1 VSKKGGES
9 LAIDAG
15 TVVAFMELDT
25 SRFTSGLS
33 SAGQQM
39 RQFMDSSNSAETRMQ
54 SLGGAMQSTG
64 SVATKAVT
72 LPLVGIGAAAVKTS
86 MDFGAQMSS
95 VQAISGATGNEFNK
109 LREQAIELGAD
120 TAFSATEAA
129 EGQENLAS
137 AGFKTSEILE
147 AMPGMLDLAAAGN
160 VDIATAS
167 DIAGSSLRGFG
178 LEASQATHVA
188 DVLAKAAADTNAGIT
203 DTGEAMKYIAPVA
216 NALGISFEDTTAAI
230 GLLSNAGIKGSQ
242 AGTTLRSALTN
253 LASPTDAAAQLMEQ
267 LGMNFFDAQGKMLPL
282 GDVIQQLKDKT
293 SGLTQQQKASA
304 MQTLFGKEAMSGM
317 LALVDQG
324 PEKFNELEKGL
335 KNCDGAGKEMASTMQ
350 DNLKG
355 AIEGMKGSIETMGI
369 RIGDVLA
376 PGIRKAADF
385 IGKLADGFSNLPR
398 PIQTFIVYLG
408 LAAAAF
414 GPVMIIFGKIITST
428 ATVVGALG
436 KIGTAVRSLGTIFS
450 GLRTATSAF
459 AALPG
464 LISPPVLI
472 TIGIIAGLGLII
484 YEVIKHWDSFK
495 KYASAFGNAIK
506 SIFKAVGEF
515 IGSAVKGW
523 GLIFEGFS
531 KLLKMSVEGWIIL
544 FKGFGEFIK
553 AAVEGWKLIFSGLG
567 NAMKAI
573 GKFIF
578 EGLFEGISSM
588 AGKIK
593 DKVASIAESISSTFK
608 KVLGIHS
615 PSRVFM
621 QFAGYISE
629 GLIEGLRLKDKYVVD
644 KVADTANAI
653 ASKFTNILG
662 IRSPST
668 VFTKYGENIGDGLV
682 IGLRNKEALVL
693 GSFENLT
700 SNMLKQQ
707 SFPKKTQ
714 EEFKADGSIPKEE
727 KQPKLAMPI
736 LFIDFES
743 NIKEAQKA
751 GGNIAKAYIDGINE
765 GLKDYQLPTPI
776 NKSLDD
782 YSKKATNAIDGLK
795 NTQQTEISTLNT
807 IESAQTNLF
816 SGWTN
821 AGKVQ
826 ISQMEELIRRQ
837 KELTNILNTV
847 SYNTTLM
854 RTVYAYKVLS
864 DQARNFGN
872 VATNAWADANT
883 YGSQYANKLTEIAKA
898 HQEMFKVADPIISRL
913 TYGQVVLCHNAES
926 YHDALQKIIQDF
938 NILTPLMDKFVK
950 ESHEGWEKLIRDAN
964 IYNRALI
971 VLIETHKIL
980 NKVMGDS
987 INLWIRLLRGFG
999 AFLYYAVEG
1008 WKIILGGLGIAF
1020 YNVGKFIVEG
1030 LIGGIGSVLGKLK
1043 AAVGS
1048 VASVVKEGIKE
1059 ALGIHSPSKVMEEY
1073 GVFTGQG
1080 YINGLAAIQGK
1091 LGQQVNKF
1099 SEEIL
1104 GIGKVKPDL
1113 DDIALSGAYN
1123 GSSKETLN
1131 RINNLSTSKLLNFE
1145 PKITLYVTVADTGE
1159 KGTQKLT
1166 SEVKT
1171 MSGNALKDAM
1181 TQLFMNDV
1189 IRD

>member
-1 VSKKGGES
+1 MLWVEGGES

-54 SLGGAMQSTG
+54 SLGGAMQSVG

-72 LPLVGIGAAAVKTS
+72 LPLVGIGTAAVKTS

-109 LREQAIELGAD
+109 LREQAIQLGAD

-137 AGFKTSEILE
+137 AGFKTNEILE

-188 DVLAKAAADTNAGIT
+188 DVLAKTAADTNAGIT

-282 GDVIQQLKDKT
+282 GQVLQILKDKT
-293 SGLTQQQKASA
+293 SGLTQQQKAST
-304 MQTLFGKEAMSGM
+304 METLFGKEAMSGM

-324 PEKFNELEKGL
+324 PDKFRELEKGL

-450 GLRTATSAF
+450 GLRSAASIF
-459 AALPG
+459 TVLPG

-472 TIGIIAGLGLII
+472 TVGIIAGLAFVV

-495 KYASAFGNAIK
+495 KYAAGFGNAIK

-515 IGSAVKGW
+515 IGTAVKGW
-523 GLIFEGFS
+523 GLIFTGFG
-531 KLLKMSVEGWIIL
+531 KLLKMSVEGWIVL

-567 NAMKAI
+567 SVMKSI

-593 DKVASIAESISSTFK
+593 DKVASIAASIKDTFK
-608 KVLGIHS
+608 
-615 PSRVFM
+615 
-621 QFAGYISE
+621 A
-629 GLIEGLRLKDKYVVD
+629 
-644 KVADTANAI
+644 
-653 ASKFTNILG
+653 
-662 IRSPST
+662 
-668 VFTKYGENIGDGLV
+668 
-682 IGLRNKEALVL
+682 
-693 GSFENLT
+693 
-700 SNMLKQQ
+700 
-707 SFPKKTQ
+707 
-714 EEFKADGSIPKEE
+714 
-727 KQPKLAMPI
+727 
-736 LFIDFES
+736 
-743 NIKEAQKA
+743 
-751 GGNIAKAYIDGINE
+751 
-765 GLKDYQLPTPI
+765 
-776 NKSLDD
+776 
-782 YSKKATNAIDGLK
+782 
-795 NTQQTEISTLNT
+795 
-807 IESAQTNLF
+807 
-816 SGWTN
+816 
-821 AGKVQ
+821 
-826 ISQMEELIRRQ
+826 
-837 KELTNILNTV
+837 
-847 SYNTTLM
+847 
-854 RTVYAYKVLS
+854 
-864 DQARNFGN
+864 
-872 VATNAWADANT
+872 
-883 YGSQYANKLTEIAKA
+883 
-898 HQEMFKVADPIISRL
+898 
-913 TYGQVVLCHNAES
+913 
-926 YHDALQKIIQDF
+926 
-938 NILTPLMDKFVK
+938 
-950 ESHEGWEKLIRDAN
+950 
-964 IYNRALI
+964 
-971 VLIETHKIL
+971 
-980 NKVMGDS
+980 
-987 INLWIRLLRGFG
+987 
-999 AFLYYAVEG
+999 
-1008 WKIILGGLGIAF
+1008 
-1020 YNVGKFIVEG
+1020 
-1030 LIGGIGSVLGKLK
+1030 
-1043 AAVGS
+1043 
-1048 VASVVKEGIKE
+1048 
-1059 ALGIHSPSKVMEEY
+1059 ALGIHSPSTVFEEY
-1073 GVFTGQG
+1073 ATNTGQG
-1080 YINGLAAIQGK
+1080 YINGWDKIKNPIKQKMLGLA
-1091 LGQQVNKF
+1091 N
-1099 SEEIL
+1099 
-1104 GIGKVKPDL
+1104 GIKSLWNTKPDFSGL

-1131 RINNLSTSKLLNFE
+1131 RINNLSTSKILDFN
-1145 PKITLYVTVADTGE
+1145 PKFTLYVTVADTGE
-1159 KGTQKLT
+1159 KGTQKLVG
-1166 SEVKT
+1166 EVKT

-1189 IRD
+1189 IRN